1 MKKVVL
7 VGAIAL
13 FGLAA
18 CKKEE
23 TAKPVTPIVAEDTR
37 DQMVGEYSLTMI
49 NKYKYSSVS
58 SKSDEINENKGTLI
72 ISKNLTNTVG
82 LDAKI
87 KIGSDEIT
95 LNISSIISINNSI
108 YLTIPNQTIFGD
120 IVTGSK
126 SYQSTSSQFDGIYS
140 STNKYVEFI
149 LLSEYEEDID
159 GSTVTVPVEIKFS
172 ATKN

>member
-23 TAKPVTPIVAEDTR
+23 TAKPVTPIVAVDTR
-37 DQMVGEYSLTMI
+37 DQMVGEYSLKMI
-49 NKYKYSSVS
+49 NTYKYSSVS
-58 SKSDEINENKGTLI
+58 SKSDEINENTGTLVI
-72 ISKNLTNTVG
+72 TKKLSNTSG

-87 KIGSDEIT
+87 KFGSDEVN
-95 LNISSIISINNSI
+95 LNISSITSVNNSI
-108 YLTIPNQTIFGD
+108 YLTIPNQTFGGENA
-120 IVTGSK
+120 TGSK
-126 SYQSTSSQFDGIYS
+126 SYISTSNQFDGIYS
-140 STNKYVEFI
+140 STNKYLEFI
-149 LLSEYEEDID
+149 LLLETEDIVD
-159 GSTVTVPVEIKFS
+159 GNTVTVPVEIKFN